1 MLYIRPI
8 MNTSVEEIFDFK
20 TCCGLRMFDQNLE
33 IHVRNLGDS
42 PVIIPGYFDLE
53 GEHGSKR
60 FDTLSPAGEHR
71 ISPGE
76 IMSFYCYMD
85 ESLWSKARRLVFYDS
100 EGTGY
105 EVGIYHDSSVGSS
118 D

>member
-42 PVIIPGYFDLE
+42 PVNVPGYFDLE

-60 FDTLSPAGEHR
+60 FDTLSPAGEHQIR
-71 ISPGE
+71 PGE

-85 ESLWSKARRLVFYDS
+85 ESLWTKARRLVFYDS
-100 EGTGY
+100 EGTDY
-105 EVGIYHDSSVGSS
+105 EVGISHDSRAGPN